1 MAIYKTFT
9 GFSSLNSA
17 KPDTKLTDIDLIK
30 QDLTNHFSIKKGEK
44 LENPNFGSIIP
55 YLLFEP
61 YSDDVIAAI
70 EDDVEAVINF
80 DPRCRLDVVSVEQNE
95 EGNGVNVYCEVTY
108 IPFAE
113 SGTISWEF
121 TTEGY
126 VRLTS

>member
-17 KPDTKLTDIDLIK
+17 KISTKLTDIDLIK

-44 LENPNFGSIIP
+44 LENPNFGSLIP

-70 EDDVEAVINF
+70 EDDVESIINF
-80 DPRCRLDVVSVEQNE
+80 DPRCRLDVVAVEQNE
-95 EGNGVNVYCEVTY
+95 EGNGVYVYCEVTY